1 MRPPGLILAGG
12 RSSRMGENKAL
23 LQLGPDS
30 ILGHV
35 VRRLA
40 PQVSALAINAAE
52 PVPGFQSCTHLADSL
67 AGQLGPLAGILTG
80 MRHYAARHPGNSH
93 FATAPC
99 DSPYLPTDLVPR
111 LTTACIGAE
120 TIVIAASLQRRHPVF
135 GLWPVALADDLEHWL
150 LDGDNRRIN
159 AFLDRHQLVIADFQP
174 LQTRHGSL
182 DPFFNI
188 NTPDELAHAAAFA
201 EILA

>member
-23 LQLGPDS
+23 LQLGRDS

-35 VRRLA
+35 VQRLT
-40 PQVSALAINAAE
+40 PQVSALAINAAD
-52 PVPGFQSCTHLADSL
+52 PVPGFQTCTHLADSL
-67 AGQLGPLAGILTG
+67 AGQIGPLAGILTG
-80 MRHYAARHPGNSH
+80 MRHYSAHHPGASH
-93 FATAPC
+93 FASAPC
-99 DSPYLPTDLVPR
+99 DSPYLPTDLVSR
-111 LTTACIGAE
+111 LAEACVGAE
-120 TIVIAASLQRRHPVF
+120 TIVIATSLQRRHPVF
-135 GLWPVALADDLEHWL
+135 GLWPVALADDLERWL

-159 AFLDRHQLVIADFQP
+159 AFLDRHHLVTVDFQ
-174 LQTRHGSL
+174 LRQTRHGSL

-188 NTPDELAHAAAFA
+188 NTPEELAQAAAFA